1 MKEIKTFETV
11 IFKDEEILDLA
22 KRVLIEEAN
31 SISNQVEY
39 LDSEFVSVVRSIFD
53 NKGHLVVIGMGK
65 SGHVGRKISAT
76 FASTGTPSFFINA
89 AEANHGDIGMVNQK
103 DIVLLLSNSGETAE
117 IKYLFPFLDRMSI
130 KKIALTGKA
139 DSTLSNFCDL
149 KIIVPIQKEACP
161 LNLAPSSSTT
171 AMMAVGDALA
181 FSVYRLRSF
190 DKLDFA
196 LSHPAGALGRRLLLE
211 VRDIMC
217 TGNKIPVVKPDDL
230 LKSAIITISQGGL
243 GFIIIVNEQNT
254 VEGIF
259 TDGDLRRLLADSTD
273 ILNDKISKHM
283 IIDFK
288 TTKPGHLASD
298 VLKIMKSEKISGLPV
313 IDDKRR
319 LIGAINFHHLLGIGL
334 E

>member
-1 MKEIKTFETV
+1 MNKGKTFETALS
-11 IFKDEEILDLA
+11 KDDEILKLA
-22 KRVLIEEAN
+22 KSVLIEEAN
-31 SISNQVEY
+31 SISNQIKY
-39 LDSEFVSVVRSIFD
+39 LDSEFISAVRSIFE

-89 AEANHGDIGMVNQK
+89 AEANHGDIGMVTKK

-117 IKYLFPFLDRMSI
+117 IKYLFPFLDRMLV

-139 DSTLSNFCDL
+139 DSALSNFCDL
-149 KIIVPIQKEACP
+149 KIIVPIQREACP

-171 AMMAVGDALA
+171 VMMAMGDALA

-217 TGNKIPVVKPDDL
+217 TGKKIPVAKPSDL
-230 LKSAIITISQGGL
+230 LKSAIVTISQGGL
-243 GFIIIVNEQNT
+243 GFIIIVNKRNN

-259 TDGDLRRLLADSTD
+259 TDGDLRRLLAESTD

-283 IIDFK
+283 IVNCK
-288 TTKPGHLASD
+288 TTKPTHLASD

-313 IDDKRR
+313 IDDKRK

>member
-1 MKEIKTFETV
+1 MNKSERFETGLLE
-11 IFKDEEILDLA
+11 DEQILDLA
-22 KRVLIEEAN
+22 KGVLKEEAN
-31 SISNQVEY
+31 SITEQVKY
-39 LDSEFVSVVRSIFD
+39 LGSEFLSIVKLIFA

-89 AEANHGDIGMVNQK
+89 AEANHGDIGMVNSK

-117 IKYLFPFLDRMSI
+117 IKYLLPFLDRMSI

-139 DSTLSNFCDL
+139 DSTLANSCDL
-149 KIIVPIQKEACP
+149 KIIVPIQREACP

-171 AMMAVGDALA
+171 AMMAMGDALA

-190 DKLDFA
+190 NKLDFA

-211 VRDIMC
+211 ARDIMC
-217 TGNKIPVVKPDDL
+217 TGDKIPVVKPDDL

-243 GFIIIVNEQNT
+243 GFIIIVNEQNN
-254 VEGIF
+254 VLGIF
-259 TDGDLRRLLADSTD
+259 TDGDLRRLLAQSIN
-273 ILNDKISKHM
+273 ILNDKISEHM
-283 IIDFK
+283 TVNFK
-288 TTKPGHLASD
+288 TITPKHLASD
-298 VLKIMKSEKISGLPV
+298 VLKIMKSRKISGLPV
-313 IDDKRR
+313 IDDDNK

>member
-1 MKEIKTFETV
+1 MNKSKTFETAL
-11 IFKDEEILDLA
+11 FKDDEILNLA
-22 KRVLIEEAN
+22 KSVLIEEAS
-31 SISNQVEY
+31 SISKQIKF
-39 LDSEFVSVVRSIFD
+39 LDSEFVSAVRSIFD

-89 AEANHGDIGMVNQK
+89 AEANHGDIGMVNKK
-103 DIVLLLSNSGETAE
+103 DIVLLLSNSGETVE
-117 IKYLFPFLDRMSI
+117 IKYLFPFLERMSI

-139 DSTLSNFCDL
+139 DSALSNFCDL
-149 KIIVPIQKEACP
+149 KIIVSIQKEACP

-171 AMMAVGDALA
+171 VMMAMGDALA

-217 TGNKIPVVKPDDL
+217 TGNKIPVANPGDL
-230 LKSAIITISQGGL
+230 LKSAIVTISQGGL
-243 GFIIIVNEQNT
+243 GFIIIVNKRNG

-259 TDGDLRRLLADSTD
+259 TDGDLRRLLAESTD

-283 IIDFK
+283 IVNCK
-288 TTKPGHLASD
+288 TTKPRHLASD
-298 VLKIMKSEKISGLPV
+298 VLTFNL
-313 IDDKRR
+313 
-319 LIGAINFHHLLGIGL
+319 
-334 E
+334 

>member
-1 MKEIKTFETV
+1 MNKSERFETGLLE
-11 IFKDEEILDLA
+11 DEQILDLA
-22 KRVLIEEAN
+22 KGVLKEEAN
-31 SISNQVEY
+31 SITEQVKY
-39 LDSEFVSVVRSIFD
+39 LGSEFLSIVKLIFA

-89 AEANHGDIGMVNQK
+89 AEANHGDIGMVNSK

-117 IKYLFPFLDRMSI
+117 IKYLLPFLDRMSI

-139 DSTLSNFCDL
+139 DSTLANSCDL
-149 KIIVPIQKEACP
+149 KIIVPIQREACP

-171 AMMAVGDALA
+171 AMMAMGDALA

-190 DKLDFA
+190 NKLDFA

-211 VRDIMC
+211 ARDIMC
-217 TGNKIPVVKPDDL
+217 TGDKIPVVKPDDL

-243 GFIIIVNEQNT
+243 GFIIIVNEQNN
-254 VEGIF
+254 VQGIF
-259 TDGDLRRLLADSTD
+259 TDGDLRRLLAQSIN
-273 ILNDKISKHM
+273 ILNDKISEHM
-283 IIDFK
+283 TVNFK
-288 TTKPGHLASD
+288 TITPKHLASD
-298 VLKIMKSEKISGLPV
+298 VLKIMKSRKISGLPV
-313 IDDKRR
+313 IDDDNK

>member
-1 MKEIKTFETV
+1 MNETKMFETALL
-11 IFKDEEILDLA
+11 KDEEILDLA
-22 KRVLIEEAN
+22 RGVLIEEAN
-31 SISNQVEY
+31 SISDQIKC
-39 LDSEFVSVVRSIFD
+39 LDSEFVSAVRSIFD

-117 IKYLFPFLDRMSI
+117 IKYLFPFLDRISI
-130 KKIALTGKA
+130 KKIALTGKSESA
-139 DSTLSNFCDL
+139 LSNFCDL
-149 KIIVPIQKEACP
+149 KIIVPIKKEACP
-161 LNLAPSSSTT
+161 LNLAPSSST
-171 AMMAVGDALA
+171 AVMMAIGDALA
-181 FSVYRLRSF
+181 FSVYRMRSF
-190 DKLDFA
+190 SKLDFA

-217 TGNKIPVVKPDDL
+217 TGNKIPIVKPNDL
-230 LKSAIITISQGGL
+230 LKSAIVTISQGGL
-243 GFIIIVNEQNT
+243 GFIIIVNEQNN

-259 TDGDLRRLLADSTD
+259 TDGDLRRLLAESTD

-283 IIDFK
+283 IVNFK
-288 TTKPGHLASD
+288 TTKSRHLASD

-313 IDDKRR
+313 IDEEKK